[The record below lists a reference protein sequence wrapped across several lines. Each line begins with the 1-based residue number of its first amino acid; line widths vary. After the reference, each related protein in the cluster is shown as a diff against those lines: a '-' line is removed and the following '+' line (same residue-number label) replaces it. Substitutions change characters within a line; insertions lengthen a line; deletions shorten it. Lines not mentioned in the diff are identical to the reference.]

1 MGISRE
7 HHSKAP
13 TDDPSAFYKLE
24 APGTVYGTAKAVPQ
38 MLTSGPLREQ
48 LHGNPN
54 LAGSQNPSASTK
66 RGRTGG
72 SQHEGHG
79 ISEASI
85 HPVG

>member
-13 TDDPSAFYKLE
+13 TDDPSEFYKCE
-24 APGTVYGTAKAVPQ
+24 AMGTIYGTPKSVPA
-38 MLTSGPLREQ
+38 MLKSGPLREQ

-54 LAGSQNPSASTK
+54 LNGTQNPSASTK

-79 ISEASI
+79 TSEASI